1 MPEFCSTRTAGA
13 LATALFGERGK
24 VCRSLVIVL
33 NAEATPT
40 VMAEFYL
47 TEEDGQAVTAA
58 LKTESWQLTDMEP
71 AQD

>member
-13 LATALFGERGK
+13 IATALFGERGK
-24 VCRSLVIVL
+24 VCRSLVVVL
-33 NAEATPT
+33 SAEATPT

-47 TEEDGQAVTAA
+47 TEADGQAITAE
-58 LKTESWQLTDMEP
+58 LETQSWQLIDMEP